1 MKAVSALKLF
11 NALGKKQWKLIL
23 NFVASK
29 LIWTFHSKEC
39 SGYNTETGFLINKT
53 DGSSLGNKELAM

>member
-1 MKAVSALKLF
+1 M
-11 NALGKKQWKLIL
+11 KQWQLIL
-23 NFVASK
+23 NFVAGK

-53 DGSSLGNKELAM
+53 DSSSLDNKELAM